1 MTADELVM
9 IVTVL
14 IAVVP
19 WAMSIHAKVALIA
32 QSMEGLPELVQKTQ
46 VKLQSHEQA
55 IQALQAAAV
64 ARH

>member
-1 MTADELVM
+1 MTADQML
-9 IVTVL
+9 IVITVL

-32 QSMEGLPELVQKTQ
+32 HAMEGMPEFVSKTQ
-46 VKLQSHEQA
+46 ARLEHHEQA
-55 IQALQAAAV
+55 IQALQAAAA